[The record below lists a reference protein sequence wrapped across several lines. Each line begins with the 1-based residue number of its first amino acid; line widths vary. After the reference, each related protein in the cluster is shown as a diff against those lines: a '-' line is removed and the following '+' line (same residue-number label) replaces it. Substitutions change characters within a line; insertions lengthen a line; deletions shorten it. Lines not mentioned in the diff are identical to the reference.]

1 MSRALSRSFAG
12 VPDHLAALIS
22 THPTMTE
29 NAVPPSAPTGETT
42 RGIPY
47 YEKLKRDL
55 RDTLMKK
62 RQLDKNMVIFIPS
75 RINLALLI
83 PLSSSELVLLLI
95 DSV

>member
-1 MSRALSRSFAG
+1 
-12 VPDHLAALIS
+12 
-22 THPTMTE
+22 MTE
-29 NAVPPSAPTGETT
+29 NAVPPSAPTGEAT

-75 RINLALLI
+75 RLNLALLI